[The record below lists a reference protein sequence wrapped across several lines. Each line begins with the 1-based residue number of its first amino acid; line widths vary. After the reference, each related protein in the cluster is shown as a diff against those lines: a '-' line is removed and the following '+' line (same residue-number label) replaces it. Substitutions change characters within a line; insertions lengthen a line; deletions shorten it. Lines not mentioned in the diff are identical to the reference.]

1 MANITKVKKKEIFDE
16 LTELVESGQI
26 MGVTQK
32 QLSIKFGVKRET
44 IARHLKKV
52 YAVIPDEDIQHTKV
66 KIKVMFDRL
75 FREAQKMLITAQDN
89 REKAEAMKLLL
100 VMMDKFTDFL
110 ERFGIKEKVADKIDI
125 EADITSKQLQ
135 IQIIDD
141 RRQIENEN
149 PDNKSI

>member
-1 MANITKVKKKEIFDE
+1 MANITKVKKKAIFDE

-52 YAVIPDEDIQHTKV
+52 YSVIPDEDIHHTKV

-75 FREAQKMLITAQDN
+75 FREAQKMLITSKDN
-89 REKAEAMKLLL
+89 KERAEAMKLLL
-100 VMMDKFTDFL
+100 IMMDKFTDFL
-110 ERFGIKEKVADKIDI
+110 ERFGIKEKVAEKH
-125 EADITSKQLQ
+125 E
-135 IQIIDD
+135 IQGELLIANMDYLSNIKN
-141 RRQIENEN
+141 I
-149 PDNKSI
+149 K